1 MWNKEFQPVSELKKI
16 RNGPCLALLKRGGP
30 AQKSTGKVVAD
41 IEYGGKDDF
50 SIEEKDGENYGGMY
64 VDAMGHVTSSSSSS
78 SSSSS
83 AAAAAAAE
91 AANDDVDE
99 GDDGD
104 EMDIDD
110 NDEGES
116 IYSCDEENDGSDD
129 EGTSKENLDEVIEK
143 PDAAIGVHAGAPTP
157 ARSDVDIIRSVLDV
171 NHVGEEHLSVEAI
184 SIPPPD
190 ILKSVT
196 PVFDT
201 STSNVTSTVEREGE
215 GEGEVVF
222 WHMGDTTEDL
232 MERARVI
239 ALTPIK
245 AEEVV
250 VRVKVAVEV
259 GVEVGVVE
267 VSPEAKEEAQ
277 EQEHGLGQG
286 QKQQQELNLTDNT
299 LTTMKSEYDD
309 TRSNMEI
316 TRSELDCEKKS
327 E

>member
-1 MWNKEFQPVSELKKI
+1 MQRSLGFSPITAEAAQLQVQRIAAEAERAVSEAAAAAEA
-16 RNGPCLALLKRGGP
+16 RRADEERAALLRPGP
-30 AQKSTGKVVAD
+30 GRPKLERSANDVLA
-41 IEYGGKDDF
+41 
-50 SIEEKDGENYGGMY
+50 
-64 VDAMGHVTSSSSSS
+64 AAAAAAAA
-78 SSSSS
+78 SS